1 MDTASKGHRGCI
13 TGSLALSLI
22 RATVDT
28 AGGAAAAIFVSVRGT
43 TVTRLTRLASVPI
56 GATVYAAGRTQ
67 IAVEIILGYKN
78 RRSASYSRRA
88 RLKMEVEGGRGD
100 KEGIEGQVM
109 SAPGRCA
116 NAIKKDIVVPEQAG
130 VRTDASVD
138 HWDRGAPIVDIVEH
152 SDIGGIR

>member
-1 MDTASKGHRGCI
+1 
-13 TGSLALSLI
+13 
-22 RATVDT
+22 
-28 AGGAAAAIFVSVRGT
+28 
-43 TVTRLTRLASVPI
+43 
-56 GATVYAAGRTQ
+56 
-67 IAVEIILGYKN
+67 
-78 RRSASYSRRA
+78 
-88 RLKMEVEGGRGD
+88 MEVEGGRGD

-138 HWDRGAPIVDIVEH
+138 HWDRGASIVDIVEH